1 MLARLTLIL
10 VCTILSTSG
19 CTSTVR
25 HPILYSATPAS
36 IAWFDSVQQGRREPT
51 LKVHHHSGALDVLTW
66 WSLQPNSVLLQ
77 GLGAR
82 FDRTRDSATVTSGNV
97 EIPLD
102 SIAYLEADVRRSV
115 LTPVTG
121 VVLAGVT
128 GFALLLIHFSW
139 IWWL

>member
-1 MLARLTLIL
+1 MPARLTLSL
-10 VCTILSTSG
+10 VCTILTTSG

-25 HPILYSATPAS
+25 HPILYPATPAS

-66 WSLQPNSVLLQ
+66 WSLQPNSVLK

-82 FDRTRDSATVTSGNV
+82 FDRTRDPATVTSGNV

-121 VVLAGVT
+121 VVLASVT
-128 GFALLLIHFSW
+128 GFALLLIKFWSSG
-139 IWWL
+139 L